1 MQFYRTILLAFFV
14 CVCFL
19 SQAQKKPFIIS
30 YVTAGSKALPDPN
43 LITHINYAFGQV
55 NKTFNGIVI
64 SNEPRLRE
72 VVAMKKKSPHLKV
85 LLSIGGWG
93 SGRFSEMAAT
103 AENRSVFANDCQ
115 RIVKTFDL
123 DGIDLDWEYPSSS
136 ESGISS
142 SPDDIDNFTL
152 LMQNIRKAIGRKKL
166 LTLATIADGKYID
179 FKGIDPYIDFVNVM
193 MYDVT
198 LPPFL
203 HNSLYRSERS
213 GRVTLVEAME
223 AHMNAG
229 VKKEKLVMGIPFYG
243 RGNKKQTADYV
254 MFKDYAKLSGFEE
267 KWDDVAKV
275 PYLQDEKGTLIFT
288 FENVES
294 LKLKA
299 AYIKAQGLLGAMY
312 WEFSGDDDQL
322 SMSKA
327 LYESLN

>member
-1 MQFYRTILLAFFV
+1 MQFYRTILLAFFL
-14 CVCFL
+14 CASFL
-19 SQAQKKPFIIS
+19 SQAQQKPFIIS
-30 YVTAGSKALPDPN
+30 YVTAWTKELPDPN
-43 LITHINYAFGQV
+43 LITHINYAFGHV
-55 NKTFNGIVI
+55 NKTFNGVMI

-72 VVAMKKKSPHLKV
+72 VIAMKKKSPHLKI

-93 SGRFSEMAAT
+93 SGGFSEMAAT
-103 AENRSVFANDCQ
+103 AENRNAFANDCQ
-115 RIVKTFDL
+115 RIVKAFDL

-142 SPDDIDNFTL
+142 SPDDIDNFTM
-152 LMQNIRKAIGRKKL
+152 LMLDIRKAIGKKKL

-223 AHMNAG
+223 AHIHAG

-254 MFKDYAKLSGFEE
+254 MFKEYAKLSGFEE

-275 PYLQDEKGTLIFT
+275 PYLQDETGTLVFT

-299 AYIKAQGLLGAMY
+299 AYIKAQDLLGAMY
-312 WEFSGDDDQL
+312 WEFSGDDDHL